1 MNALGGLM
9 SLLTLLGLALVMN
22 INNSVA
28 VGMLTLR
35 ARSNRHGFR
44 MRLGGL
50 LASLVVR
57 LALVMILAA
66 SLRPEFRGLLGLHLS
81 PVVQRVLCLV
91 AGAFLLGNAGLE
103 MKRRL
108 RPLAAPG
115 EPADASCAPLGLVC
129 GMALVALADL
139 SLSFDSLIA
148 VAGMAAHTAV
158 MPAIVV
164 VEVAV
169 ILFFSETVAQ
179 LLKRYPT
186 IETLAICALL
196 LMGGVMILRAAG
208 FVVPDTVVYAMI
220 GFALLVEVL
229 DMRIATV
236 SNRGTRNPSNHT
248 AGGGHDR
255 PAIRRFG
262 PAAVLP
268 QSAYCELK
276 DGKEDA
282 QHGGEV
288 TRKRE
293 RHATD

>member
-1 MNALGGLM
+1 MNVLGGAM
-9 SLLTLLGLALVMN
+9 SLLTLLGVALVMN

-35 ARSNRHGFR
+35 AHSNRHGFH

-57 LALVMILAA
+57 LALVMLLAA
-66 SLRPEFRGLLGLHLS
+66 SLRPEFRGLLGLDVH
-81 PVVQRVLCLV
+81 PIVQRVLCLV
-91 AGAFLLGNAGLE
+91 AGAFLLGNAGVE

-108 RPLAAPG
+108 RPAAS
-115 EPADASCAPLGLVC
+115 ADESVGAFGPPLGLVC
-129 GMALVALADL
+129 GMVLVAVADL

-148 VAGMAAHTAV
+148 VAGMAAHPAV

-169 ILFFSETVAQ
+169 ILFFSEAVAR

-208 FVVPDTVVYAMI
+208 LDLPDTVVYAMI
-220 GFALLVEVL
+220 GFALLVELL

-236 SNRGTRNPSNHT
+236 SKRGRRTLLDHT
-248 AGGGHDR
+248 AVSGDDR
-255 PAIRRFG
+255 PAIRQCG
-262 PAAVLP
+262 PASVLP
-268 QSAYCELK
+268 QRAYCKLK
-276 DGKEDA
+276 DRVLRNESSGF
-282 QHGGEV
+282 
-288 TRKRE
+288 RKR
-293 RHATD
+293 RKRF